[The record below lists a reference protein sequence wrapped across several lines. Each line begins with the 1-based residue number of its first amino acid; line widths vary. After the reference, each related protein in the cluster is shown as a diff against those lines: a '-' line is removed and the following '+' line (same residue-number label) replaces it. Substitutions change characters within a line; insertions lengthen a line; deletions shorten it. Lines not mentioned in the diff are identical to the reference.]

1 MAALGFWKTAQEN
14 PDWIAVIEEAGP
26 EHRAGDVL
34 ARANQTVH
42 ALRALGVRAGDGV
55 ALLAPNVVGMVEVYA
70 AALQSGLYYS
80 PINFHLTGSEV
91 AYILADSEA
100 KAFFCHARFA
110 DIGLAAVAELA
121 EAGRPLPREALISI
135 DGEIPGFI
143 PVEEFRA
150 GHSVAMPED
159 RSFGQAMHY
168 TSGTTGKPK
177 GVRRALTGFDPEVM
191 AQTATTLPGFF
202 GIQPGEGGVH
212 LVTSPNYHTAVTQ
225 FGGNALQMGHTLA
238 LMDKWTPEGTLEMIQ
253 RTRATHTHMV
263 PTQFHRML
271 ALPDDVK
278 KRYDLSSMRVAIHA
292 AAPCPQHVKRAMLEW
307 WGPVIYEYYAAT
319 EGGGTVASPQ
329 EWLAHP
335 GTVGKAWPIS
345 EVKAFDDDGNEVPTG
360 QTGTVYMKMT
370 VGDFEYKGDRAK
382 TEAGR
387 MHGFFTVGDVGYFDE
402 DGFLYLCDRK
412 IDMIISG
419 GVNIYP
425 AEIEGELLRHPAV
438 GDVAVFGIPDE
449 DWGEQIKAVV
459 ELSEAYAGHE
469 RSEEL
474 AAEII
479 ASLEGRLAR
488 LKWPRTLDFID
499 VLPREPNGKLFKR
512 RLRDPYWA
520 GHEKAI

>member
-1 MAALGFWKTAQEN
+1 MAGLGFWRIAQAN
-14 PDWIAVIEEAGP
+14 PDWTAVIEEAGG
-26 EHRAGDVL
+26 EHKAGDVL

-42 ALRALGVRAGDGV
+42 ALRALGLADGDGLT
-55 ALLAPNVVGMVEVYA
+55 LLMPNVVEMVEIYA
-70 AALQSGLYYS
+70 AALQAAFYYT
-80 PINFHLTGSEV
+80 PINFHLAGPEI
-91 AYILADSEA
+91 AYIIHDAEA

-110 DIGLAAVAELA
+110 ELGLAAVAEL
-121 EAGRPLPREALISI
+121 EKEGQGLPKEALISVGG
-135 DGEIPGFI
+135 DIPGFT
-143 PVEEFRA
+143 PLEQFRA
-150 GHSVAMPED
+150 GQSTDNPEN
-159 RSFGQAMHY
+159 RSYGTAMHY

-177 GVRRALTGFDPEVM
+177 GVRRTLSGQDPDDM
-191 AQTATTLPGFF
+191 AELGTVLPGFF
-202 GIQPGEGGVH
+202 GITPAGGGVH

-253 RTRATHTHMV
+253 RTKATHTHMV

-271 ALPDDVK
+271 HLPEEVK
-278 KRYDLSSMRVAIHA
+278 QRYDVSSMKVAIHA
-292 AAPCPQHVKRAMLEW
+292 AAPCPQHVKRAMLDW

-319 EGGGTVASPQ
+319 EGGGTIATPE
-329 EWLAHP
+329 EWIAHP

-345 EVKAFDDDGNEVPTG
+345 EVKALDDDGAEVATG
-360 QTGTVYMKMT
+360 IPGTVYMKMMI
-370 VGDFEYKGDRAK
+370 GEFEYKGDKAK
-382 TEAGR
+382 TEANR
-387 MHGFFTVGDVGYFDE
+387 RDGFFTVGDIGYFDE

-459 ELSEAYAGHE
+459 ELNEGYE
-469 RSEEL
+469 RSEDL
-474 AAEII
+474 AQEII
-479 ASLEGRLAR
+479 GSLDGRLAR
-488 LKWPRTLDFID
+488 LKWPKTLDFTD
-499 VLPREPNGKLFKR
+499 QLPREPNGKLFKR

-520 GHEKAI
+520 GHQSAI

>member
-1 MAALGFWKTAQEN
+1 MAGLGFWKIAQAD
-14 PDWIAVIEEAGP
+14 PDWTAVIEEAGD

-42 ALRALGVRAGDGV
+42 ALRALGMADGDGLT
-55 ALLAPNVVGMVEVYA
+55 LLMPNLVEMVEIYA
-70 AALQSGLYYS
+70 AALQAAWYYT
-80 PINFHLTGSEV
+80 PINFHLAGPEI
-91 AYILADSEA
+91 AYIIHDAEA

-110 DIGLAAVAELA
+110 DLGLAAVAEL
-121 EAGRPLPREALISI
+121 EKEGRGLPKEALISVGG
-135 DGEIPGFI
+135 DIPGFT
-143 PVEEFRA
+143 PLEQFRA
-150 GHSVAMPED
+150 GHSTDLPEN
-159 RSFGQAMHY
+159 RGYGTAMHY

-177 GVRRALTGFDPEVM
+177 GVRRALSGQDPDMM
-191 AQTATTLPGFF
+191 AEMSTVLPGFF
-202 GIQPGEGGVH
+202 GIKPGGGGVH

-225 FGGNALQMGHTLA
+225 FGGTALQMGHTLA

-253 RTRATHTHMV
+253 RTKATHTHMV

-271 ALPDDVK
+271 HLPEEVK
-278 KRYDLSSMRVAIHA
+278 QRYDVSSMKVAIHA
-292 AAPCPQHVKRAMLEW
+292 AAPCPQHVKRAMLDW

-319 EGGGTVASPQ
+319 EGGGTIATPEDWV
-329 EWLAHP
+329 AHP

-345 EVKAFDDDGNEVPTG
+345 EVVALDDDGAEVAVGTP
-360 QTGTVYMKMT
+360 GTVYMKMG
-370 VGDFEYKGDRAK
+370 VGEFEYKGDKAK
-382 TEAGR
+382 TEANRHNGY
-387 MHGFFTVGDVGYFDE
+387 FTVGDIGYFDD

-459 ELSEAYAGHE
+459 ELNEGYEPADA
-469 RSEEL
+469 L

-479 ASLEGRLAR
+479 GSLEGRLAR
-488 LKWPRTLDFID
+488 LKWPKTLDFTD
-499 VLPREPNGKLFKR
+499 QLPREPNGKLFKR

-520 GHEKAI
+520 GHQSAI